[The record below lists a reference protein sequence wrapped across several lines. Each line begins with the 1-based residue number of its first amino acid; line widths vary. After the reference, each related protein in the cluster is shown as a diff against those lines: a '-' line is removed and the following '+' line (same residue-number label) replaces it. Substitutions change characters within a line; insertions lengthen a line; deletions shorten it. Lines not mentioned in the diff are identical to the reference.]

1 MNKIYKLI
9 WNAQVQAYIVTSE
22 LARKGGKTARLR
34 LVSIIAVSMATTGLA
49 YAQCPLSA
57 PENKVCTTFRENTP
71 VISTYADTT
80 ISDNRIENRDPAN
93 QTINTPD
100 TDLNRSLTIINQN
113 GAGDL
118 TVNANNR
125 NITDIDATNNS
136 RTGAITIN
144 TTQDMLTPD
153 AKGIYINNAGT
164 DVKLST
170 AAVHSK
176 QRKGI
181 SIENNGSGSTEITAN
196 DTILSDTDD
205 AIYAVNT
212 AGSKDLTINT
222 KAVIGQAH
230 GIYADNNGK
239 GSTTLIVNEGIE
251 SRTNDAIWVNNANI
265 SSTNLNVTTHKI
277 VLGHTNGIYAINN
290 GTGDTTIETI
300 QNVQGENGDG
310 IFSEN
315 HGGQLTITSGNI
327 KGTSNGIY
335 AMNSGNGS
343 TAITSTGNV
352 TASSGNG
359 ISVNNGNNTNELN
372 INTNVILGTDNGIYA
387 INSGNGST
395 TITSTGNVTASS
407 GNGIFVNNGNN
418 TNGLTITTN
427 VISGTDNGIYAT
439 NNGTGKTTIRN
450 NASVTADKNTGISV
464 TNTNQAKGLRIDS
477 LIINAGTNGI
487 VANNH
492 ARGNTEIYS
501 NGPITAT
508 HGYGIWAENG
518 EQAGDI
524 TIQSEG
530 AINAGSTGIEIHN
543 HGSGVTSLTLYNQIR
558 GGSETGAGIVV
569 DDKPNSKTTI
579 TLYSGTSVSAA
590 SGLAI
595 SDEDGNA
602 NVTLDSGSKVIGRIE
617 LGNGSDT
624 LSINRGA
631 NISNI
636 TVVDGG
642 DDTSSDDG
650 MTDTL
655 NINQSLTGSTTGN
668 NNGTAG
674 NIAILNWEKINLAQ
688 NSTLTLSGD
697 LNTNQLNIGNGTTV
711 NLIDSLRQAQ
721 INGDVFNSGNINLHS
736 NFTGDNLTINGNYQ
750 GNGGKLTLDLKL
762 NSALKDNDS
771 IADNTADK
779 LTVQGN
785 VTGKTTIRFASIDG
799 LGGDT
804 GNTNGIELV
813 QVNGNSTGDAFALE
827 GDHLDRGAYEYHLF
841 KGDLQQNGNNWYLR
855 SQKQTDPG
863 DDNSGGDNSGG
874 DNSGGNNSGGNNS
887 GGNNSGGNNSGG
899 NNSGANNAGNGSSGD
914 SGTTTKPS
922 KLRPLYRKEV
932 PLFAAV
938 ASQLRQADSLMLA
951 NMHQRIGS
959 TPLPDERMSWGRVIA
974 SRTDIQQNG
983 PANARTTGNYAGLQL
998 GSDIWSSN
1006 GWRAGGYVGYLHGN
1020 LDVDGF
1026 TSGIDTRAGKNT
1038 TKSYF
1043 IGAYGNYTRENGAY
1057 ADFVIQGARHHVDI
1071 KPDNNPS
1078 GKQKGHGVTASV
1090 EIGQPFTL
1098 GSSNWKLEP
1107 QAQIIHQWL
1116 DLNDSDISG
1125 RTTVSHGHNNA
1136 WLFRLG
1142 GRLEG
1147 SYQLNKGS
1155 LRPYAR
1161 VNFFY
1166 SPDGADH
1173 TSYITNVATTR
1184 LNAGASH
1191 ASTELAIGGTYDITN
1206 KVKAY
1211 GEIGHTWSNGGDAH
1225 TKAPVNGSVGLKIN
1239 W

>member
-100 TDLNRSLTIINQN
+100 TDLNQSLTIINQN

-118 TVNANNR
+118 TVNANNK

-136 RTGAITIN
+136 QNGAITIN
-144 TTQDMLTPD
+144 TIQDMLTSD
-153 AKGIYINNAGT
+153 TKGIYINNAGT
-164 DVKLST
+164 DVNLST

-181 SIENNGSGSTEITAN
+181 SINNGGNGSTKITAN
-196 DTILSDTDD
+196 DDIISDTDD
-205 AIYAVNT
+205 AIYAVNN

-222 KAVIGQAH
+222 EAVIGQAH
-230 GIYADNNGK
+230 GIYAYNNGI
-239 GSTTLIVNEGIE
+239 GSTTLIVNKGIE
-251 SRTNDAIWVNNANI
+251 SHTTDAIWVNNVNTL
-265 SSTNLNVTTHKI
+265 STNLNVTTREA

-300 QNVQGENGDG
+300 QEVKGDNGDG

-315 HGGQLTITSGNI
+315 HGGKLTITSGTI
-327 KGTSNGIY
+327 QGTSNGIY

-343 TAITSTGNV
+343 TDITSTGTV
-352 TASSGNG
+352 TA
-359 ISVNNGNNTNELN
+359 T
-372 INTNVILGTDNGIYA
+372 
-387 INSGNGST
+387 
-395 TITSTGNVTASS
+395 S

-418 TNGLTITTN
+418 TNKLNINTN

-439 NNGTGKTTIRN
+439 NNGTGETRIVN
-450 NASVTADKNTGISV
+450 QALVTADKNTGISV
-464 TNTNQAKGLRIDS
+464 TNTNQAKWLRIDS

-492 ARGNTEIYS
+492 AHGNTEIYS

-518 EQAGDI
+518 EQAENI
-524 TIQSEG
+524 IIQSEG
-530 AINAGSTGIEIHN
+530 AISGGASGIKVHN
-543 HGSGVTSLTLYNQIR
+543 SGSGTTTLTLGNPIT
-558 GGSETGAGIVV
+558 GGTEAGIFV
-569 DDKPNSKTTI
+569 DDKPNSTTTI
-579 TLYSGTSVSAA
+579 TLRTGTKVSAA

-595 SDEDGNA
+595 RDGDGNA
-602 NVTLDSGSKVIGRIE
+602 NVTLNSGSNVIGRIE

-624 LSINRGA
+624 LFINRGA

-642 DDTSSDDG
+642 DDTSSNDG

-674 NIAILNWEKINLAQ
+674 NIAIRNWEKINLAQ

-711 NLIDSLRQAQ
+711 NLIGALRQAQ
-721 INGDVFNSGNINLHS
+721 INGDVFNSGNINLNS
-736 NFTGDNLTINGNYQ
+736 NFTGDNLTIIGNYQ

-813 QVNGNSTGDAFALE
+813 HINGNSTGDAFALE

-863 DDNSGGDNSGG
+863 DGNSGGNNSGGNNSGGNNSGSDNSGGNNSGG
-874 DNSGGNNSGGNNS
+874 NNSDGNNSGGNNS
-887 GGNNSGGNNSGG
+887 GGNNSGGNNSGNG
-899 NNSGANNAGNGSSGD
+899 NSGD

-974 SRTDIQQNG
+974 SRTDTQQNG

-1071 KPDNNPS
+1071 KPDNNPT

-1125 RTTVSHGHNNA
+1125 RTTVSHSHNNA

-1147 SYQLNKGS
+1147 NYQLNKGS

>member
-57 PENKVCTTFRENTP
+57 PDNKVCTTFRENTP

-80 ISDNRIENRDPAN
+80 ISDNRIENRDPSN

-100 TDLNRSLTIINQN
+100 TDLNQSLTIINQN

-153 AKGIYINNAGT
+153 TKGIYINSAGT
-164 DVKLST
+164 DVTLTT

-181 SIENNGSGSTEITAN
+181 SIENNGSGSTKITAN
-196 DTILSDTDD
+196 DDIISDTDD
-205 AIYAVNT
+205 AIYAVNN

-222 KAVIGQAH
+222 QAVIGQAH
-230 GIYADNNGK
+230 GIYAYNNGT
-239 GSTTLIVNEGIE
+239 GSTTLIVNKGIE
-251 SRTNDAIWVNNANI
+251 SHTTDAIWVNNANI
-265 SSTNLNVTTHKI
+265 SSTNLNVTTHDT

-300 QNVQGENGDG
+300 QNVQGEDGDG

-315 HGGQLTITSGNI
+315 HGGQLTITSDNI
-327 KGTSNGIY
+327 IGTSNGIY

-343 TAITSTGNV
+343 T
-352 TASSGNG
+352 
-359 ISVNNGNNTNELN
+359 
-372 INTNVILGTDNGIYA
+372 D
-387 INSGNGST
+387 
-395 TITSTGNVTASS
+395 ITSTGNVTASS

-439 NNGTGKTTIRN
+439 NNGTGETRIVN
-450 NASVTADKNTGISV
+450 QASVTADKNTGISV
-464 TNTNQAKGLRIDS
+464 TNTNQANGLNIKS

-492 ARGNTEIYS
+492 ALGDTEITS

-508 HGYGIWAENG
+508 RGYGIWAENG
-518 EQAGDI
+518 EQAGGI
-524 TIQSEG
+524 IIRSGG
-530 AINAGSTGIEIHN
+530 AISGGTSGIKVHNSGSGST
-543 HGSGVTSLTLYNQIR
+543 TLTLVNPIT
-558 GGSETGAGIVV
+558 GGTEAGIFV

-579 TLYSGTSVSAA
+579 TLKTGTKVSAA

-595 SDEDGNA
+595 RDGDGNA
-602 NVTLDSGSKVIGRIE
+602 NVTLNSGSNVIGRIE

-624 LSINRGA
+624 LFINRGA

-642 DDTSSDDG
+642 DDTSSNDG

-668 NNGTAG
+668 NNGVAG
-674 NIAILNWEKINLAQ
+674 NIAIRNWEKINLAQ
-688 NSTLTLSGD
+688 NSTLSLSGD

-750 GNGGKLTLDLKL
+750 GNDGSLIIDLKL
-762 NSALKDNDS
+762 NSALRDNES

-779 LTVQGN
+779 LIIQGN
-785 VTGKTTIRFASIDG
+785 ATGKTSIRFATVDG

-874 DNSGGNNSGGNNS
+874 DNSGGNNS

-1057 ADFVIQGARHHVDI
+1057 ADFVVQGARHHVDI

>member
-80 ISDNRIENRDPAN
+80 ISDNRIENRDPSN

-100 TDLNRSLTIINQN
+100 TDLNQSLTIINQN

-153 AKGIYINNAGT
+153 TKGIYINSAGT
-164 DVKLST
+164 DVTLTT

-181 SIENNGSGSTEITAN
+181 SIENNGSGSTKITAN
-196 DTILSDTDD
+196 DDIISDTDD
-205 AIYAVNT
+205 AIYAVNN

-222 KAVIGQAH
+222 QAVIGQAH
-230 GIYADNNGK
+230 GIYAYNNGT
-239 GSTTLIVNEGIE
+239 GSTTLIVNKGIE
-251 SRTNDAIWVNNANI
+251 SHTTDAIWVNNANI
-265 SSTNLNVTTHKI
+265 SSTNLNVTTHDT

-300 QNVQGENGDG
+300 QNVQGEDGDG

-315 HGGQLTITSGNI
+315 HGGQLTITSDNI
-327 KGTSNGIY
+327 IGTSNGIY

-343 TAITSTGNV
+343 T
-352 TASSGNG
+352 
-359 ISVNNGNNTNELN
+359 
-372 INTNVILGTDNGIYA
+372 D
-387 INSGNGST
+387 
-395 TITSTGNVTASS
+395 ITSTGNVTASS

-439 NNGTGKTTIRN
+439 NNGTGETRIVN
-450 NASVTADKNTGISV
+450 QASVTADKNTGISV
-464 TNTNQAKGLRIDS
+464 TNTNQANGLNIKS

-492 ARGNTEIYS
+492 ALGDTEITS

-508 HGYGIWAENG
+508 RGYGIWAENG
-518 EQAGDI
+518 EQAGGI
-524 TIQSEG
+524 IIRSGG
-530 AINAGSTGIEIHN
+530 AISGGTSGIKVHNSGSGST
-543 HGSGVTSLTLYNQIR
+543 TLTLVNPIT
-558 GGSETGAGIVV
+558 GGTEAGIFV

-579 TLYSGTSVSAA
+579 TLKTGTKVSAA

-595 SDEDGNA
+595 RDGDGNA
-602 NVTLDSGSKVIGRIE
+602 NVTLNSGSNVIGRIE

-624 LSINRGA
+624 LFINRGA

-642 DDTSSDDG
+642 DDTSSNDG

-668 NNGTAG
+668 NNGVAG

-711 NLIDSLRQAQ
+711 NLIGSLRQAQ
-721 INGDVFNSGNINLHS
+721 INGDVFNSGNINLNS

-813 QVNGNSTGDAFALE
+813 KVNGNSTGDAFALE

-855 SQKQTDPG
+855 SQKQTNPG
-863 DDNSGGDNSGG
+863 DDNSGGDNSGGDNSGG

-899 NNSGANNAGNGSSGD
+899 NNSGGNNSGGNNSGGNNSGNGNSGD

-1026 TSGIDTRAGKNT
+1026 TSGINTRAGKNT

-1057 ADFVIQGARHHVDI
+1057 ADFVVQGARHHVDI

>member
-57 PENKVCTTFRENTP
+57 PDNKVCTTFRENTP

-80 ISDNRIENRDPAN
+80 ISDNRIENRDPDN
-93 QTINTPD
+93 QTVD
-100 TDLNRSLTIINQN
+100 TSFDELNQSLTIINQN

-118 TVNANNR
+118 TVNANNK

-136 RTGAITIN
+136 QNGAITIN
-144 TTQDMLTPD
+144 TTQDMLTSD
-153 AKGIYINNAGT
+153 TKGIYINNAGT
-164 DVKLST
+164 DVNLST

-181 SIENNGSGSTEITAN
+181 SINNGGNGSTKITAN
-196 DTILSDTDD
+196 DDIISDTDD
-205 AIYAVNT
+205 AIYAVNN
-212 AGSKDLTINT
+212 AGSKDLFITT
-222 KAVIGQAH
+222 KTVLGQAH
-230 GIYADNNGK
+230 GIYAYNNGT
-239 GSTTLIVNEGIE
+239 GSTTLIVNKGIE
-251 SRTNDAIWVNNANI
+251 SRTTDAIWVNNVNT
-265 SSTNLNVTTHKI
+265 SSTNLNVTTRQA
-277 VLGHTNGIYAINN
+277 VLGHTNGIYAYNN
-290 GTGDTTIETI
+290 GTGNTTIETKD
-300 QNVQGENGDG
+300 VQGKDGNG

-315 HGGQLTITSGNI
+315 HGGKLTIATSGTI
-327 KGTSNGIY
+327 EGTSNGIY
-335 AMNSGNGS
+335 AINSGNGS
-343 TAITSTGNV
+343 TDITSTGNV
-352 TASSGNG
+352 IATSGNG
-359 ISVNNGNNTNELN
+359 IFVNNGNNTNELN
-372 INTNVILGTDNGIYA
+372 INTNL
-387 INSGNGST
+387 
-395 TITSTGNVTASS
+395 
-407 GNGIFVNNGNN
+407 
-418 TNGLTITTN
+418 
-427 VISGTDNGIYAT
+427 ISGTDNGIYAT
-439 NNGTGKTTIRN
+439 NNGTGTTTIRN
-450 NASVTADKNTGISV
+450 KASVTADKNTGISV
-464 TNTNQAKGLRIDS
+464 TNTNQAQGLDIES
-477 LIINAGTNGI
+477 LVINAGTNGI

-492 ARGNTEIYS
+492 AYGATQITS
-501 NGPITAT
+501 NGSITAT
-508 HGYGIWAENG
+508 RGYGIWAENG
-518 EQAGDI
+518 ERATDI
-524 TIQSEG
+524 RIIQSG
-530 AINAGSTGIEIHN
+530 GTIKGGISGIEIHN
-543 HGSGVTSLTLYNQIR
+543 FGSGSTELNLANQIT
-558 GGSETGAGIVV
+558 GGSKAGIFIQ
-569 DDKPNSKTTI
+569 DKPNSETTI
-579 TLYSGTSVSAA
+579 TLNTGTSVSAA

-602 NVTLDSGSKVIGRIE
+602 KVTLDSGSKVIGRIE

-624 LSINRGA
+624 LFINRGA

-642 DDTSSDDG
+642 DDTSSNDG

-674 NIAILNWEKINLAQ
+674 NIAIRNWEKINLAQ
-688 NSTLTLSGD
+688 NSTLSLSGD

-711 NLIDSLRQAQ
+711 NLIGSLRQAQ
-721 INGDVFNSGNINLHS
+721 INGDVFNSGNINLNS

-813 QVNGNSTGDAFALE
+813 HINGNSTGDAFALE

-855 SQKQTDPG
+855 SQKQTNPG

-887 GGNNSGGNNSGG
+887 GGNNSGGNNSGNG
-899 NNSGANNAGNGSSGD
+899 NSGD

-974 SRTDIQQNG
+974 SRTDTQQNG

-1020 LDVDGF
+1020 LDVNGF
-1026 TSGIDTRAGKNT
+1026 TSGINTRAGKNT

-1057 ADFVIQGARHHVDI
+1057 ADFVVQGARHHVDI
-1071 KPDNNPS
+1071 KPDNNPT

>member
-57 PENKVCTTFRENTP
+57 PDNKVCTTFRENTP

-80 ISDNRIENRDPAN
+80 ISRNRIENRDPSSQTVDTSFDELN
-93 QTINTPD
+93 Q
-100 TDLNRSLTIINQN
+100 SLTIINQS

-118 TVNANNR
+118 TVNANNK

-136 RTGAITIN
+136 QNGAITIN

-196 DTILSDTDD
+196 DTIMSDTDD
-205 AIYAVNT
+205 AIYAVNNN
-212 AGSKDLTINT
+212 ARSKDLTIKTGNT
-222 KAVIGQAH
+222 GNTGTVIGQAH
-230 GIYADNNGK
+230 GIYAYNNGT
-239 GSTTLIVNEGIE
+239 GSTTLIVNKGIE
-251 SRTNDAIWVNNANI
+251 SHTTDAIWVNNANI
-265 SSTNLNVTTHKI
+265 SSTNLNVTTHDT

-300 QNVQGENGDG
+300 QNVQGEDGDG

-315 HGGQLTITSGNI
+315 HGGQLTITSDNI
-327 KGTSNGIY
+327 IGTSNGIY

-343 TAITSTGNV
+343 T
-352 TASSGNG
+352 
-359 ISVNNGNNTNELN
+359 
-372 INTNVILGTDNGIYA
+372 D
-387 INSGNGST
+387 
-395 TITSTGNVTASS
+395 ITSTGNVTASS

-439 NNGTGKTTIRN
+439 NNGTGATTIIN
-450 NASVTADKNTGISV
+450 QASVTADKNTGISV
-464 TNTNQAKGLRIDS
+464 TNTNQANGLNIKS

-492 ARGNTEIYS
+492 ALGDTEITS

-508 HGYGIWAENG
+508 RGYGIWAENG
-518 EQAGDI
+518 EQAGGI
-524 TIQSEG
+524 IIRSGG
-530 AINAGSTGIEIHN
+530 AISGGTSGIKVHNSGSGST
-543 HGSGVTSLTLYNQIR
+543 TLTLVNPIT
-558 GGSETGAGIVV
+558 GGTEAGIFV
-569 DDKPNSKTTI
+569 DDKPNSTTTI
-579 TLYSGTSVSAA
+579 TLRTGTKVSAA

-595 SDEDGNA
+595 RDGDGNA
-602 NVTLDSGSKVIGRIE
+602 NVTLYSGSNVIGRIE

-624 LSINRGA
+624 LFINRGA

-642 DDTSSDDG
+642 DDTSSNDG

-711 NLIDSLRQAQ
+711 NLIGSLRQAQ
-721 INGDVFNSGNINLHS
+721 INGDVFNSGNINLNS

-855 SQKQTDPG
+855 SQKQTNPG
-863 DDNSGGDNSGG
+863 DDNSGG

-899 NNSGANNAGNGSSGD
+899 NNSGGNNSGGNNASNGSSGD

-1071 KPDNNPS
+1071 KPDNNPT

>member
-22 LARKGGKTARLR
+22 LARKGGKNARLR

-57 PENKVCTTFRENTP
+57 PDNKVCTTFRENTP

-80 ISDNRIENRDPAN
+80 ISNNRIENRDPAN
-93 QTINTPD
+93 QTVD
-100 TDLNRSLTIINQN
+100 TSFDELNQSLTIINQS
-113 GAGDL
+113 GARDL
-118 TVNANNR
+118 TVNANNK

-136 RTGAITIN
+136 QTGAITIN
-144 TTQDMLTPD
+144 TTQDMLTSD
-153 AKGIYINNAGT
+153 TKGIYINSIGK
-164 DVKLST
+164 DVTLTT

-181 SIENNGSGSTEITAN
+181 SIENNGSGSTKITAN
-196 DTILSDTDD
+196 DDIISDTDD
-205 AIYAVNT
+205 AIYAVNN

-222 KAVIGQAH
+222 EAVIGQAH
-230 GIYADNNGK
+230 GIYAYNNGT
-239 GSTTLIVNEGIE
+239 GSTTLIVNKGIE
-251 SRTNDAIWVNNANI
+251 SHTTDAIWVNNVNT
-265 SSTNLNVTTHKI
+265 SSTNLNVTTHEA
-277 VLGHTNGIYAINN
+277 VLGHTNGIYAYNN
-290 GTGDTTIETI
+290 GTGNTTIETKD
-300 QNVQGENGDG
+300 VQGKDGNG

-315 HGGQLTITSGNI
+315 HGGKLTITSGNI
-327 KGTSNGIY
+327 TGTSNGIY
-335 AMNSGNGS
+335 ATNSGNGS
-343 TAITSTGNV
+343 TDITSTGTV
-352 TASSGNG
+352 TA
-359 ISVNNGNNTNELN
+359 T
-372 INTNVILGTDNGIYA
+372 
-387 INSGNGST
+387 
-395 TITSTGNVTASS
+395 S

-418 TNGLTITTN
+418 TNKLNINTN

-439 NNGTGKTTIRN
+439 NNGTGETRIVN
-450 NASVTADKNTGISV
+450 QALVTADKNTGISV

-492 ARGNTEIYS
+492 AHGNTEIYS

-518 EQAGDI
+518 EQAENI
-524 TIQSEG
+524 FIQSEG
-530 AINAGSTGIEIHN
+530 AISGGASGIKVHN
-543 HGSGVTSLTLYNQIR
+543 SGSGTTTLTLGNPIT
-558 GGSETGAGIVV
+558 GGTEAGIFV
-569 DDKPNSKTTI
+569 DDKPNSKTAI
-579 TLYSGTSVSAA
+579 TLRTGTKVSAA

-595 SDEDGNA
+595 RDGDGNA
-602 NVTLDSGSKVIGRIE
+602 NVTLNSGSNVIGRIE

-624 LSINRGA
+624 LFINRGA

-642 DDTSSDDG
+642 DDTSSNDG

-711 NLIDSLRQAQ
+711 NLIGSLRQAQ
-721 INGDVFNSGNINLHS
+721 INGDVFNSGNINLNS

-813 QVNGNSTGDAFALE
+813 HINGNSTGDAFALE

-855 SQKQTDPG
+855 SQKQTNPG
-863 DDNSGGDNSGG
+863 DDNSGG

-887 GGNNSGGNNSGG
+887 GNGN
-899 NNSGANNAGNGSSGD
+899 SGD

-974 SRTDIQQNG
+974 SRTDTQQNG

-1071 KPDNNPS
+1071 KPDNNPT
-1078 GKQKGHGVTASV
+1078 GKQKGHDVTASV

-1125 RTTVSHGHNNA
+1125 RTTVSYGHNNA

-1173 TSYITNVATTR
+1173 TSYITNVAITR